1 MAKTRTD
8 AICELRRAGWKY
20 AEIATVIGL
29 SVSRVNQLLSD
40 SGLQRKRRRKV
51 PESVVNAVLT
61 KPADEPYSSVAKR
74 TGISRNAAIGIAYR
88 AKKAEKVA
96 EPEHAEVI
104 AAYKNWAREKG
115 VIKRPKAEAGILTP
129 APDLTLKSPQAR
141 RAAEIRA
148 KYLQWAREA
157 EVA

>member
-1 MAKTRTD
+1 MEKTRND
-8 AICELRRAGWKY
+8 AICDLRRAGWKSTD
-20 AEIATVIGL
+20 IASVFGL
-29 SVSRVNQLLSD
+29 TKQRIYQVLSEGGIFRER
-40 SGLQRKRRRKV
+40 SRKV

>member
-51 PESVVNAVLT
+51 PENVVNAVLT

-74 TGISRNAAIGIAYR
+74 AGISRNAAIGIAYR
-88 AKKAEKVA
+88 AKKAEKV
-96 EPEHAEVI
+96 
-104 AAYKNWAREKG
+104 EKVG
-115 VIKRPKAEAGILTP
+115 NPT
-129 APDLTLKSPQAR
+129 PDLTLKSPKSR

>member
-51 PESVVNAVLT
+51 PENVVNAVLT
-61 KPADEPYSSVAKR
+61 KPADEPYSSVAER
-74 TGISRNAAIGIAYR
+74 VGISRNAAIGIAYR
-88 AKKAEKVA
+88 AKKAEKV
-96 EPEHAEVI
+96 E
-104 AAYKNWAREKG
+104 
-115 VIKRPKAEAGILTP
+115 TP
-129 APDLTLKSPQAR
+129 APDLTLKSPKSR

>member
-1 MAKTRTD
+1 MEKTRND
-8 AICELRRAGWKY
+8 AILDLHRAGWTQVD
-20 AEIATVIGL
+20 IAAVFGISGP
-29 SVSRVNQLLSD
+29 RVNQICIRAGLR
-40 SGLQRKRRRKV
+40 GLQRPGR
-51 PESVVNAVLT
+51 PDVVAAVLS

-88 AKKAEKVA
+88 AKKAEKV
-96 EPEHAEVI
+96 E
-104 AAYKNWAREKG
+104 
-115 VIKRPKAEAGILTP
+115 TP
-129 APDLTLKSPQAR
+129 APDLTLKSPKSR